1 MSIMSSCV
9 FRWWISCGKLTLKLT
24 SRHDLYLGWVRWSVS
39 RRKLTQLHVNV
50 FMRRCRHIRSGT
62 GMKNFLFGIL
72 VVGLMWSAEAL
83 HFGSK
88 SLRNA
93 RTMSQLNSSPT
104 SSILVN
110 GKMVT
115 GSLLKSLELTNVE
128 GKKVKV
134 GTLTGNGKS
143 VVVFLRHLG

>member
-1 MSIMSSCV
+1 M
-9 FRWWISCGKLTLKLT
+9 
-24 SRHDLYLGWVRWSVS
+24 
-39 RRKLTQLHVNV
+39 
-50 FMRRCRHIRSGT
+50 

-88 SLRNA
+88 SLRSA
-93 RTMSQLNSSPT
+93 RTMISQLNSSPT

-115 GSLLKSLELTNVE
+115 ASLLKSLELTNVE
-128 GKKVKV
+128 GKKVNV
-134 GTLTGNGKS
+134 GNLTGNGKS